1 MKLTLTRAT
10 AAAVSTVFNVGL
22 IALVLQTGAQA
33 PPVWDETVVIAEL
46 VQVRGGETHA
56 PSQSAQAPSSPPRE
70 PAPAPTSPAPTLPQT
85 APEAPRP
92 PAQTASAPSAPA
104 SAPAAAPAAASASA
118 SATAQ
123 RASTPPQRAG
133 TREGLDID
141 APNGASLDYASRL
154 RAWLEAHKTYPKRAR
169 MRREEGVVHVR
180 FAVDRDGRLLRGDVV
195 SSSGFASLDAEA
207 MAMLDRSNPFPG
219 APHSVRGERIE
230 VRAPVE
236 FFLTR

>member
-1 MKLTLTRAT
+1 MRLTRTGVT
-10 AAAVSTVFNVGL
+10 AAAVSTVLNVGL
-22 IALVLQTGAQA
+22 IALVLRTGADA
-33 PPVWDETVVIAEL
+33 PPVWDETVMIAEL
-46 VQVRGGETHA
+46 VQVRGGETPA
-56 PSQSAQAPSSPPRE
+56 PSQSAQAPSSPPPE
-70 PAPAPTSPAPTLPQT
+70 PAPAPSEADVTTPKLERLQPPAPSPAQAH
-85 APEAPRP
+85 AP
-92 PAQTASAPSAPA
+92 
-104 SAPAAAPAAASASA
+104 PAAAPSASTPDPA
-118 SATAQ
+118 AQ

-141 APNGASLDYASRL
+141 APNGASTDYASRL

-169 MRREEGVVHVR
+169 MRREEGVVHVH

-195 SSSGFASLDAEA
+195 HSSGYASLDAEA

-230 VRAPVE
+230 VSTPVE

>member
-1 MKLTLTRAT
+1 MKLTRTRVT
-10 AAAVSTVFNVGL
+10 AAAVSTAFNVGL
-22 IALVLQTGAQA
+22 IALVMRTGAEA
-33 PPVWDETVVIAEL
+33 PPVWDETVVMAEL

-85 APEAPRP
+85 PPEAPRP
-92 PAQTASAPSAPA
+92 PAAASAPLSDAA
-104 SAPAAAPAAASASA
+104 SAPTSSASMPA
-118 SATAQ
+118 PSAAAQ

-141 APNGASLDYASRL
+141 APGGASLDYASRL

-169 MRREEGVVHVR
+169 MRREEGVVHVH

-195 SSSGFASLDAEA
+195 STSGFASLDAEA

-230 VRAPVE
+230 VSTPVE

>member
-1 MKLTLTRAT
+1 MKLTRTRVT
-10 AAAVSTVFNVGL
+10 AAAVSTAFNVGL
-22 IALVLQTGAQA
+22 IALVMRTGAEA
-33 PPVWDETVVIAEL
+33 PPVWDETVVMAEL

-70 PAPAPTSPAPTLPQT
+70 PAPAPTAPAPTLPQT
-85 APEAPRP
+85 PSQAPRP
-92 PAQTASAPSAPA
+92 PAAASAPPLDAA
-104 SAPAAAPAAASASA
+104 SAPTSSASMPA
-118 SATAQ
+118 PSAAAQ

-141 APNGASLDYASRL
+141 APGGASLDYASRL

-169 MRREEGVVHVR
+169 MRREEGVVHVH

-195 SSSGFASLDAEA
+195 STSGFASLDAEA

-230 VRAPVE
+230 VSTPVE

>member
-1 MKLTLTRAT
+1 MKLTRTRAT

-22 IALVLQTGAQA
+22 IALVMRTGAEA

-70 PAPAPTSPAPTLPQT
+70 PAPAPTAQTQSPPQIT
-85 APEAPRP
+85 PDAPRP
-92 PAQTASAPSAPA
+92 AAQTAAAPSAPA
-104 SAPAAAPAAASASA
+104 SAPASAPSAPAA

-141 APNGASLDYASRL
+141 APGGASMDYASRL

-169 MRREEGVVHVR
+169 MRREEGVVHVH

-230 VRAPVE
+230 ISTPVE

>member
-1 MKLTLTRAT
+1 MKLTRTRAT

-22 IALVLQTGAQA
+22 IALVMRTGAEA

-56 PSQSAQAPSSPPRE
+56 SSQSAQAPSSPPRE
-70 PAPAPTSPAPTLPQT
+70 PAPAPTAQTQSPPPITR
-85 APEAPRP
+85 EAPRA
-92 PAQTASAPSAPA
+92 PAQTAAAPSAPA
-104 SAPAAAPAAASASA
+104 SSPASAPSASA
-118 SATAQ
+118 APATAQ

-141 APNGASLDYASRL
+141 APGGASIDYASRL

-169 MRREEGVVHVR
+169 MRREEGVVHVH

-230 VRAPVE
+230 VSTPVE

>member
-1 MKLTLTRAT
+1 MKLTRTRVT
-10 AAAVSTVFNVGL
+10 AAAVSTAFNVGL
-22 IALVLQTGAQA
+22 IALVMRTGAEA

-70 PAPAPTSPAPTLPQT
+70 PAPAPTAPAPNLPQT
-85 APEAPRP
+85 TPEAPRP
-92 PAQTASAPSAPA
+92 PAAISAPA
-104 SAPAAAPAAASASA
+104 MASAQASSPSAAPP
-118 SATAQ
+118 SATVQ

-133 TREGLDID
+133 TREGLEID
-141 APNGASLDYASRL
+141 APNGASTDYASRL
-154 RAWLEAHKTYPKRAR
+154 RAWLEAHKTYPRRAR
-169 MRREEGVVHVR
+169 MRREEGVVHVH

-230 VRAPVE
+230 VSTPVE
-236 FFLTR
+236 FYLTR

>member
-1 MKLTLTRAT
+1 MKLTRTRVT
-10 AAAVSTVFNVGL
+10 AAADSTAFNVGL
-22 IALVLQTGAQA
+22 IALVMRTGAEA
-33 PPVWDETVVIAEL
+33 PPVWDETVVMAEL

-70 PAPAPTSPAPTLPQT
+70 PAPAPTAPAPTLPQT
-85 APEAPRP
+85 PSQAPRP
-92 PAQTASAPSAPA
+92 PAAASAPPLDAA
-104 SAPAAAPAAASASA
+104 SAPTSSASMPA
-118 SATAQ
+118 PSAAAQ

-141 APNGASLDYASRL
+141 APGGASLDYASRL

-169 MRREEGVVHVR
+169 MRREEGVVHVH

-195 SSSGFASLDAEA
+195 STSGFASLDAEA

-230 VRAPVE
+230 VSTPVE

>member
-1 MKLTLTRAT
+1 MKLTRTRAT

-22 IALVLQTGAQA
+22 IALVLRTGAQA

-104 SAPAAAPAAASASA
+104 SAPAAAPAAASASPA
-118 SATAQ
+118 A
-123 RASTPPQRAG
+123 QRAG

-169 MRREEGVVHVR
+169 MRREEGVVHVH

-230 VRAPVE
+230 VSTPVE

>member
-1 MKLTLTRAT
+1 MKLTRTRVT
-10 AAAVSTVFNVGL
+10 AAAVSTAFNVGL
-22 IALVLQTGAQA
+22 IALVMRTGAEA

-70 PAPAPTSPAPTLPQT
+70 PAPAPTAPEPALPQIT
-85 APEAPRP
+85 PEAPRP
-92 PAQTASAPSAPA
+92 PATASMPTTSTPSA
-104 SAPAAAPAAASASA
+104 
-118 SATAQ
+118 AQ
-123 RASTPPQRAG
+123 RASTPPQRVG

-169 MRREEGVVHVR
+169 MRREEGVVHVH
-180 FAVDRDGRLLRGDVV
+180 FAVDRDGQLLRGDVV
-195 SSSGFASLDAEA
+195 GSSGFASLDAEA

-230 VRAPVE
+230 VSTPVE

>member
-1 MKLTLTRAT
+1 MKLTRTRVT
-10 AAAVSTVFNVGL
+10 AAAVSTAFNVGL
-22 IALVLQTGAQA
+22 IALVMRTGAQA

-70 PAPAPTSPAPTLPQT
+70 PAPAPPAPELTLPQALPDSSRPA
-85 APEAPRP
+85 APSPPSNASAAP
-92 PAQTASAPSAPA
+92 PAIAAST
-104 SAPAAAPAAASASA
+104 AAASTTSA
-118 SATAQ
+118 
-123 RASTPPQRAG
+123 PPQRAG

-141 APNGASLDYASRL
+141 APNGASMDYASRL

-169 MRREEGVVHVR
+169 MRREEGVVHVQ
-180 FAVDRDGRLLRGDVV
+180 FAVDREGRLLRGNVV
-195 SSSGFASLDAEA
+195 HSSGFASLDAEA

-219 APHSVRGERIE
+219 APHTVRGERIE
-230 VRAPVE
+230 VSTPVE

>member
-1 MKLTLTRAT
+1 MKLSRTRVT
-10 AAAVSTVFNVGL
+10 AAAVSTAFNVGL
-22 IALVLQTGAQA
+22 IALVMRTGADA
-33 PPVWDETVVIAEL
+33 PSVWDETVVIAEL

-70 PAPAPTSPAPTLPQT
+70 PAPAPNAQTQSSPQI

-92 PAQTASAPSAPA
+92 AAQTAAAPSAPA
-104 SAPAAAPAAASASA
+104 SAPASTPSASTPA
-118 SATAQ
+118 ATAQ

-169 MRREEGVVHVR
+169 MRREEGVVHVH

-195 SSSGFASLDAEA
+195 GSSGFASLDAEA

-230 VRAPVE
+230 VSTPVE

>member
-1 MKLTLTRAT
+1 MKLTRTRVT
-10 AAAVSTVFNVGL
+10 AAAVSTAFNVGL
-22 IALVLQTGAQA
+22 IALVMRTGAEA

-46 VQVRGGETHA
+46 VQVRGGETHT

-85 APEAPRP
+85 PPEAPRP
-92 PAQTASAPSAPA
+92 PAAASAPLSDAA
-104 SAPAAAPAAASASA
+104 SAPTSSASMPA
-118 SATAQ
+118 PSAAAQ

-141 APNGASLDYASRL
+141 APGGASLDYASRL

-169 MRREEGVVHVR
+169 MRREEGVVHVH

-195 SSSGFASLDAEA
+195 STSGFASLDAEA

-230 VRAPVE
+230 VSTPVE

>member
-1 MKLTLTRAT
+1 MRLTRTGIT
-10 AAAVSTVFNVGL
+10 AAAVSTVLNVGL
-22 IALVLQTGAQA
+22 IALVLRTGAEA
-33 PPVWDETVVIAEL
+33 PPVWDETVMIAEL
-46 VQVRGGETHA
+46 VQVRGGETPA
-56 PSQSAQAPSSPPRE
+56 PSQSAQAPSSPPPE
-70 PAPAPTSPAPTLPQT
+70 PAPAPSEAAVTTPKLEHLQPPAPSPAQ
-85 APEAPRP
+85 AH
-92 PAQTASAPSAPA
+92 
-104 SAPAAAPAAASASA
+104 APAAAAPVQSAASTPVP
-118 SATAQ
+118 TAQ

-141 APNGASLDYASRL
+141 APNGASTDYASRL

-169 MRREEGVVHVR
+169 MRREEGVVHVH

-195 SSSGFASLDAEA
+195 HSSGYASLDAEA

-230 VRAPVE
+230 VSTPVE

>member
-1 MKLTLTRAT
+1 MKLSRTRVT
-10 AAAVSTVFNVGL
+10 AAAVSTAFNVGL
-22 IALVLQTGAQA
+22 IALVMRTGAEA

-70 PAPAPTSPAPTLPQT
+70 PAPAPTAQTQSPPQMT
-85 APEAPRP
+85 PDAPRP
-92 PAQTASAPSAPA
+92 TAQTAAAPSAPA
-104 SAPAAAPAAASASA
+104 SAPASAPSPPAA

-141 APNGASLDYASRL
+141 APGGASMDYASRL

-169 MRREEGVVHVR
+169 MRREEGVVHVH

-230 VRAPVE
+230 VSTPVE

>member
-1 MKLTLTRAT
+1 VRLTRTGVT
-10 AAAVSTVFNVGL
+10 AAAVSTVLNVGL
-22 IALVLQTGAQA
+22 IALVLRTGADA
-33 PPVWDETVVIAEL
+33 PPVWDETVMIAEL
-46 VQVRGGETHA
+46 VQVRGGETPA
-56 PSQSAQAPSSPPRE
+56 PSQSAQAPSSPPPE
-70 PAPAPTSPAPTLPQT
+70 PAPAPSEADVTTPKLERLEPPAPSHAQAH
-85 APEAPRP
+85 AP
-92 PAQTASAPSAPA
+92 
-104 SAPAAAPAAASASA
+104 PAAAPSASPPA
-118 SATAQ
+118 PAAQ

-141 APNGASLDYASRL
+141 APNGASTDYASRL

-169 MRREEGVVHVR
+169 MRREEGVVHVH

-195 SSSGFASLDAEA
+195 HSSGYASLDAEA

-230 VRAPVE
+230 VSTPVE